1 MSEPTPVPGDL
12 SKYHRKYESG
22 DLVKYF
28 REYGSIANGMVGVVL
43 RRHPREYLSTYEV
56 YWTSQQRK
64 SKHVYAH
71 ELMLLKDISE
81 QETQLGDCVGKG
93 LCGEF
98 LQLGGDCR
106 KGAE

>member
-1 MSEPTPVPGDL
+1 MSEPTPIPGDL

-43 RRHPREYLSTYEV
+43 CRSPKEHLSTYEV
-56 YWTSQQRK
+56 YWTTQRRH

-71 ELMLLKDISE
+71 ELMLLKDLSG
-81 QETQLGDCVGKG
+81 QETQLGDCLGNG
-93 LCGEF
+93 LCGRC
-98 LQLGGDCR
+98 LQSGGDCR
-106 KGAE
+106 KGTE